1 MKEIS
6 IYSLDWYITTERF
19 FRIMNYNWYYIER
32 YNCCKKKNA
41 ITCITS
47 AVIQLKFFFIRIRFI
62 YFYSLTKSKVHFVFL
77 PGVFDF
83 VIFLFHSQQMFL
95 RYHGEFFAVIQDW
108 TKRSA
113 AETAEAYGSR
123 LFGYDF

>member
-1 MKEIS
+1 MHHFCSHSTKV
-6 IYSLDWYITTERF
+6 F
-19 FRIMNYNWYYIER
+19 FH
-32 YNCCKKKNA
+32 KN
-41 ITCITS
+41 S
-47 AVIQLKFFFIRIRFI
+47 
-62 YFYSLTKSKVHFVFL
+62 FYLFLFLNQIKGAFCFL
-77 PGVFDF
+77 PGVCDF
-83 VIFLFHSQQMFL
+83 VIFLFLSQQMFL

>member
-1 MKEIS
+1 MHHFCSHSTKG
-6 IYSLDWYITTERF
+6 F
-19 FRIMNYNWYYIER
+19 FHKNSFYYI
-32 YNCCKKKNA
+32 Y
-41 ITCITS
+41 T
-47 AVIQLKFFFIRIRFI
+47 
-62 YFYSLTKSKVHFVFL
+62 LTKSKVHFVFL
-77 PGVFDF
+77 PGVCDF
-83 VIFLFHSQQMFL
+83 VTFLFLSQQMFL